1 MFLFLFLGNLSMVSN
16 LCLQFVYQIQNVYL
30 IMTAAVSVLSLSVY
44 CSLGW
49 CHLYAWLF
57 WTNTGK
63 WLWWS

>member
-1 MFLFLFLGNLSMVSN
+1 MVSN

-63 WLWWS
+63 